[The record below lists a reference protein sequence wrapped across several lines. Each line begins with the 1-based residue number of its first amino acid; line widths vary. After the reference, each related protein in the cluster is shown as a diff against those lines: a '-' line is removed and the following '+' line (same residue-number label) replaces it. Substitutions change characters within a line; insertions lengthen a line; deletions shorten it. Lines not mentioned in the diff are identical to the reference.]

1 MPTIRDLLNE
11 GSEEIVRSHIRKI
24 VEIYDLEWIV
34 VHELVQNAV
43 DAVQAN
49 SRIERGEVN
58 VTLDFDAGTVTV
70 EDNGVG
76 FKHDLGLLRPG
87 GTGEEKRLSSRS
99 PAKGYQGV
107 GLKAVMY
114 STDRFELESQR
125 TDEAWSFLSEGL
137 RGYVDPSQDAVPD
150 YAEECRDV
158 TSRETY
164 TRVTATF
171 PPDTLPRFVSAIGRF
186 HGQDTVKWKS
196 LYRQEAKEQGEEPY
210 EKYLEHFLGWY
221 FRTRSYVGCLNSLLN
236 VPLRDPDTGDLR
248 QMKPVEIRLTMR
260 SSSGFEGLSG
270 EVGGWLAALSKEE
283 FSMTLPYKAW
293 DYAEIA
299 LANSE
304 RTMKYRSYVD
314 SDIVRIK
321 PNDEDWNRLSV
332 SFRNK
337 FLDLKL
343 TPNEKETD
351 FRERYADLIAI
362 LERERSRVKAEDFRD
377 VLEKVTGIYLAIGRT
392 SHFEMLGVENRG
404 LKLIAS
410 NGTPTAHELTVR
422 STSSTWYLE
431 TIHFAINVDATL
443 NIGKR
448 HMVNNHLV
456 GRVRAFF
463 EACYPKLVSM
473 SKLFVERDTSG
484 GGEGVPMPDVV
495 RLGQIRREKVP
506 FRRFPEDENTLV
518 GLFSVLMGLLDP
530 EFSVYGFF
538 GKARYDGKF
547 LWVDTAPGSDS
558 DLKLL
563 EFKLRLQ
570 HLVDEFELATHDK
583 EFKDLALA
591 VVWDRRVLKPG
602 WTVKGISEPR
612 RTKLEN
618 QNVPTHLVE
627 YVIEDLHG
635 DYCPLVCVADLLAK
649 INLKADEKD
658 DVDEYVRSLG

>member
-1 MPTIRDLLNE
+1 MLEVQLPFSPLDVSRD
-11 GSEEIVRSHIRKI
+11 HIRKI

-34 VHELVQNAV
+34 AHELVQNAI
-43 DAVQAN
+43 DAVQVN
-49 SRIERGEVN
+49 PRIERGEVN
-58 VTLDFDAGTVTV
+58 VTLDFDTGTVTV
-70 EDNGVG
+70 RDNGIG

-125 TDEAWSFLSEGL
+125 VDEAWTFLSEGL
-137 RGYVDPSQDAVPD
+137 RGYIDPDQDVVPD
-150 YAEECRDV
+150 YAEECTDAA
-158 TSRETY
+158 SDETY
-164 TRVTATF
+164 TRVAATF
-171 PPDTLPRFVSAIGRF
+171 PPDALPRFIDAINRF
-186 HGQDTVKWKS
+186 YGQDTVKWKS
-196 LYRQEAKEQGEEPY
+196 LYRQEAEERGTEPY
-210 EKYLEHFLGWY
+210 DKYLEHFLGWY
-221 FRTRSYVGCLNSLLN
+221 FRTQSYVGCVNSLLN
-236 VPLRDPDTGDLR
+236 VPLRDPETGELR
-248 QMKPVEIRLTMR
+248 EMKPVEIRLTMR
-260 SSSGFEGLSG
+260 STSGFEGLPG
-270 EVGGWLAALSKEE
+270 ELGGWLAALGEEE
-283 FSMTLPYKAW
+283 FSMVLPYKAW
-293 DYAEIA
+293 DYAEVA
-299 LANSE
+299 LANSQ
-304 RTMKYRSYVD
+304 RTMRYRSYDD

-321 PNDEDWNRLSV
+321 PSDEDWERLSV

-343 TPNEKETD
+343 TPNEREDD
-351 FRERYADLIAI
+351 FRERYADIIAI
-362 LERERSRVKAEDFRD
+362 LERDRSRVKAEDFRD
-377 VLEKVTGIYLAIGRT
+377 VLERVTGIYLAIGRT
-392 SHFEMLGVENRG
+392 SHFETLGVENRG

-431 TIHFAINVDATL
+431 TIHFVINVDATL

-448 HMVNNHLV
+448 HMVNNRLV
-456 GRVRAFF
+456 GRVREFF
-463 EACYPKLVSM
+463 EACYPKLVSI

-495 RLGQIRREKVP
+495 GISQIRREGVP

-530 EFSVYGFF
+530 VFSVYGFF

-547 LWVDTAPGSDS
+547 LWVDTLPRSDN

-570 HLVDEFELATHDK
+570 HLVDEFDLATHDK

-591 VVWDRRVLKPG
+591 VVWDRRVSKPG

-612 RTKLEN
+612 RTRLEN
-618 QNVPTHLVE
+618 QDVPTDLVE
-627 YVIEDLHG
+627 YVLEDLRG
-635 DYCPLVCVADLLAK
+635 NYCPLVCVADLLTK
-649 INLKADEKD
+649 ISLEAGEED